1 MDFTEL
7 RHLAEQIETECGK
20 AIIGKGEQIR
30 LVLTSLFAGGHVLID
45 DIPGVGKTTLVKA
58 LSAVLG
64 CGMVRVQFTP
74 DLLPS
79 DIVGMNIYSQK
90 TGEMVFTPGPI
101 MTNILLA
108 DEINRAIPRTQSA
121 LLEAMEERQV
131 SVDGVTY
138 PLAPPFMVLATQNP
152 VETETT
158 FALPAAQLDRF
169 LFKLSM
175 GYPTPREEAAML
187 RTVGDGAAF
196 ADLRPLLSPEEVNRF
211 TREIRQVRL
220 SDPVVAYIVELVQA
234 TREQPELACGASP
247 RVSRDLF
254 RASKAYAALSGRDYV
269 TPDDV
274 KYLAR
279 YVLPHRVLLSHQAAL
294 SGLEAAAWWRP
305 YWPRC
310 PAGRPGRSLPM
321 ARTPESAA
329 VDFAESSLFTG
340 RFSILALAAC
350 GVGFSLSGRLPAAI
364 FSLAAAAVAAA
375 ARLWARHVLDGVNA
389 ALQAE
394 RSCVFPG
401 EPCPLR
407 VTLDNPKWLPLV
419 WLTVRFP
426 LEPGG
431 ALRPEHR
438 WETVE
443 LPEGGV
449 QKPYYE
455 KNVSF
460 LLGHQ
465 RMSYTS
471 RLQAEHRGLLSFD
484 RIRLLSGDGLCLCVR
499 EKEIPLPRPVT
510 LAVFPRLVPVSTRWF
525 LRNSWELETGA
536 RGFQDDRTVIRNVR
550 AYQPGDNARSLN
562 FRLMA
567 RGQGAMVNI
576 YEKISPRRAAFLL
589 DGASFAGLPP
599 EDFESALEILG
610 SLAAQLMEEEVA
622 VSLLISRPA
631 GRLEQFATC
640 RDRLQLPAVLTL
652 LAAADTAV
660 SITADEILPRLRTL
674 SGAFLICGDVRRLD
688 AGTCA
693 LLERH
698 RVPLLAWGE
707 QSHPLLRVLDLNA
720 FRAGG
725 GL

>member
-211 TREIRQVRL
+211 TRE
-220 SDPVVAYIVELVQA
+220 
-234 TREQPELACGASP
+234 QPELACGASP

-294 SGLEAAAWWRP
+294 SGLEAA
-305 YWPRC
+305 
-310 PAGRPGRSLPM
+310 
-321 ARTPESAA
+321 
-329 VDFAESSLFTG
+329 
-340 RFSILALAAC
+340 
-350 GVGFSLSGRLPAAI
+350 GV
-364 FSLAAAAVAAA
+364 V
-375 ARLWARHVLDGVNA
+375 
-389 ALQAE
+389 
-394 RSCVFPG
+394 
-401 EPCPLR
+401 
-407 VTLDNPKWLPLV
+407 
-419 WLTVRFP
+419 
-426 LEPGG
+426 
-431 ALRPEHR
+431 
-438 WETVE
+438 ETV
-443 LPEGGV
+443 
-449 QKPYYE
+449 
-455 KNVSF
+455 
-460 LLGHQ
+460 
-465 RMSYTS
+465 
-471 RLQAEHRGLLSFD
+471 
-484 RIRLLSGDGLCLCVR
+484 
-499 EKEIPLPRPVT
+499 
-510 LAVFPRLVPVSTRWF
+510 LAQVPCR
-525 LRNSWELETGA
+525 ETGEVLA
-536 RGFQDDRTVIRNVR
+536 HGQ
-550 AYQPGDNARSLN
+550 NA
-562 FRLMA
+562 
-567 RGQGAMVNI
+567 
-576 YEKISPRRAAFLL
+576 
-589 DGASFAGLPP
+589 
-599 EDFESALEILG
+599 
-610 SLAAQLMEEEVA
+610 
-622 VSLLISRPA
+622 
-631 GRLEQFATC
+631 
-640 RDRLQLPAVLTL
+640 
-652 LAAADTAV
+652 
-660 SITADEILPRLRTL
+660 
-674 SGAFLICGDVRRLD
+674 
-688 AGTCA
+688 
-693 LLERH
+693 
-698 RVPLLAWGE
+698 
-707 QSHPLLRVLDLNA
+707 
-720 FRAGG
+720 
-725 GL
+725 